1 MTLKQLDI
9 SVPLISRSTTRK
21 LSASIALCTLLWC
34 NPASPQAQQGPELTQ
49 DTGNR
54 PVVDNRPTPVEDA
67 SSGKHADPGASAGEG
82 TLQGAPAAISTAPE
96 LRIGSGDLLEISL
109 YGAPEFDK
117 FQARV
122 SGTGDVVLPFIGAQ
136 HLAGLSVAEAQ
147 KLISRKLA
155 DGDYFHDPQVVV
167 FVREYVT
174 QGVSVLGE
182 VQKPGFY
189 PLLGA
194 RRLFDVISQAGGL
207 TSKAG
212 RVINIAHREHP
223 DTPQTLTLGDEVQ
236 GSVEGNTAVFAGD
249 TIVVSKAGI
258 VYVVGDVRLPG
269 GFIMENGEITVLQ
282 ALALAQG
289 ANPTASLNKAKLI
302 RTTDGKREETPI
314 ALKSVLG
321 GKADDRKLKRGDILF
336 VPASAGKSAAR
347 RSMDAIIQTATG
359 VAIYGRY

>member
-1 MTLKQLDI
+1 LLILEVATSTTLKLF
-9 SVPLISRSTTRK
+9 
-21 LSASIALCTLLWC
+21 AAIALCSLLWC
-34 NPASPQAQQGPELTQ
+34 NLTFPQAQHGPESMQ

-54 PVVDNRPTPVEDA
+54 PFADNRPTPVEDA
-67 SSGKHADPGASAGEG
+67 SSGTDADPSTSGVGG
-82 TLQGAPAAISTAPE
+82 TLKGAPVPVSTAAE
-96 LRIGSGDLLEISL
+96 LRISSGDLLEISL
-109 YGAPEFDK
+109 YGTPEFEK
-117 FQARV
+117 LQARV

-136 HLAGLSVAEAQ
+136 HVEGLSVAEAQ

-155 DGDYFHDPQVVV
+155 EGDYFHDPQVVV
-167 FVREYVT
+167 FVREYAG

-182 VQKPGFY
+182 VQKPGVY
-189 PLLGA
+189 PLLGT

-212 RVINIAHREHP
+212 RVINIAHRDHP
-223 DTPQTLTLGDEVQ
+223 DTSQTLTLGDDVQ

-302 RTTDGKREETPI
+302 RTTDGKRQETPI
-314 ALKSVLG
+314 ALKSVLSA
-321 GKADDRKLKRGDILF
+321 KADDLKLKRGDILF
-336 VPASAGKSAAR
+336 VPSSASKSAAR
-347 RSMDAIIQTATG
+347 RSIDAIVQTATG